1 MALIQDIM
9 QVLGIPSFLE
19 MAKRGR
25 GGGGGG
31 GGKAPAA
38 AKDPYDAMREY
49 ALKKAIADLTN
60 PDKAVNSMNLDNVP
74 KVQIGGDG
82 GGYRPPQIAPGILS
96 GPRR

>member
-1 MALIQDIM
+1 MSLILSILNALDIAP
-9 QVLGIPSFLE
+9 LIRKG
-19 MAKRGR
+19 GR
-25 GGGGGG
+25 GGGG

-38 AKDPYDAMREY
+38 PKDPYDAMREY
-49 ALKKAIADLTN
+49 AMKKAIADLTN

>member
-1 MALIQDIM
+1 MALILQLLHALDIAP
-9 QVLGIPSFLE
+9 LIRKG
-19 MAKRGR
+19 GR

-31 GGKAPAA
+31 GGAKGGGAA
-38 AKDPYDAMREY
+38 DPYDAMRQY

-60 PDKAVNSMNLDNVP
+60 PDKAANAMNLDNVP

-82 GGYRPPQIAPGILS
+82 GGYRPPPVQPGILG